1 MPATIVDD
9 FRAATSDLDQ
19 AAICSDSGC
28 SLSLVGVPE
37 PYVLL
42 QIDNANNQPPEVS
55 GQPRCDYLFVGGDDT
70 KDGLWIVPIELTI
83 GHSKTVRHILAQL
96 NGGLAVAEARLR
108 PVKRLRLCPVVAH
121 GPGGLGRYVSSRLK
135 NQANQVHFRGKS
147 KPVQTV
153 CCGSKLADAL
163 ALS

>member
-1 MPATIVDD
+1 MPATIVDA

-19 AAICSDSGC
+19 VAICSDSGC
-28 SLSLVGVPE
+28 RLSLVGVPE

-42 QIDNANNQPPEVS
+42 QIDSANNPPPEVS

-83 GHSKTVRHILAQL
+83 GRSKTVRHILAQL
-96 NGGLAVAEARLR
+96 NGGLAVAEARLGT
-108 PVKRLRLCPVVAH
+108 VKRLRLCPVVAH
-121 GPGGLGRYVSSRLK
+121 GQGGLGAYVSSQLK
-135 NQANQVHFRGKS
+135 KPANQLRFRCKS

-153 CCGSKLADAL
+153 GCGSRLVDAL